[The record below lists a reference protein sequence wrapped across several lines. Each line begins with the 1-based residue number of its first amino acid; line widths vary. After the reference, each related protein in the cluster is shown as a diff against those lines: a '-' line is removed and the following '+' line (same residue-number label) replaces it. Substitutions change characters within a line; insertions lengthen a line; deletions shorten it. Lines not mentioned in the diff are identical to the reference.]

1 MSISLTARQKFR
13 QRIQSIESGD
23 EIIDAL
29 DNFVDRFQ
37 LLNRSFSSNSFQ
49 TIHEYTPINNCTVM
63 LTFSVLTKDTITNKI
78 AGFKRTAIFTK
89 SAGIVTGVAV
99 PQSDFTGSQDSNF
112 SVKFVSDND
121 KILIQVKGATSNL
134 TSWQG
139 SLEIEYHI
147 GG

>member
-1 MSISLTARQKFR
+1 MSISFAARQKFR
-13 QRIQSIESGD
+13 QRLQSIEKAD
-23 EIIDAL
+23 EILDSL

-37 LLNRSFSSNSFQ
+37 LINRSFSSNILE
-49 TIHEYTPINNCTVM
+49 TIYEYIPEDNCTVM
-63 LTFSVLTKDTITNKI
+63 LTFSVLAKEGITNKI

-89 SAGIVTGVAV
+89 TSGIVTGVAV

-112 SVKFVSDND
+112 SVKFTAQSD
-121 KILIQVKGATSNL
+121 KVLIQVKGATSNP